1 MADDGYIQSIDELAE
16 RELAAM
22 KPASAKPS
30 RAKKSGRVGATDSE
44 GKPRKQSDILVDI
57 GRTHELFHD
66 AGRTAYALTG
76 NAVYMVDSGGYREV
90 LAEQFLCVTGKGANR
105 NAIGDA
111 TATLSSLA
119 KFRGTCHPVWL
130 RVAAD
135 GDNVVI
141 DTGEADG
148 SVIIVTASGVRAES
162 VSPVRFRRSGGML
175 ALPRLADPDFS
186 LIWRYLNVSEDYRP
200 LIAAFLLAV
209 FRPSGPYPHLFL
221 DGEQGSGKST
231 FTKVIRRLTDPSAAP
246 LRAPPKDVRD
256 LLVGALNGWVLA
268 LDNLSFMTPQM
279 SDALCRLATGGAIS
293 ERALYTNTDEVLVE
307 VQRPCIVNGIEDVAT
322 RPDLAE
328 RGLHVE
334 LEMIRDRKAEGTI
347 WRDFD
352 ADAPAIF
359 SGLLHGLSQSI
370 RTHRDIDLGRLP
382 RMADFAKWAAAG
394 MEPLGFTADQFMTAY
409 RANIETG
416 LSAGIESSI
425 VGRALMS
432 FIRSRGQWTG
442 TAADLLT
449 ALSMSVDES
458 TTRSPS
464 WPKSPR
470 GLSGSV
476 TRLAPALRHHGIT
489 VDRPSRSGDSRL
501 WALCNR
507 PIQPSQPSQPSFAG
521 DGHDGHDGQNPVLH
535 DDPAEAYRRAKEGE

>member
-1 MADDGYIQSIDELAE
+1 
-16 RELAAM
+16 
-22 KPASAKPS
+22 
-30 RAKKSGRVGATDSE
+30 
-44 GKPRKQSDILVDI
+44 
-57 GRTHELFHD
+57 
-66 AGRTAYALTG
+66 
-76 NAVYMVDSGGYREV
+76 
-90 LAEQFLCVTGKGANR
+90 
-105 NAIGDA
+105 
-111 TATLSSLA
+111 
-119 KFRGTCHPVWL
+119 
-130 RVAAD
+130 
-135 GDNVVI
+135 
-141 DTGEADG
+141 
-148 SVIIVTASGVRAES
+148 
-162 VSPVRFRRSGGML
+162 
-175 ALPRLADPDFS
+175 
-186 LIWRYLNVSEDYRP
+186 
-200 LIAAFLLAV
+200 
-209 FRPSGPYPHLFL
+209 
-221 DGEQGSGKST
+221 
-231 FTKVIRRLTDPSAAP
+231 
-246 LRAPPKDVRD
+246 
-256 LLVGALNGWVLA
+256 
-268 LDNLSFMTPQM
+268 MTPQM

-370 RTHRDIDLGRLP
+370 RMHRNIDLGRLP

-416 LSAGIESSI
+416 LSAGIESSV

-432 FIRSRGQWTG
+432 FIRSHGQWTG
-442 TAADLLT
+442 TAAELLA
-449 ALSMSVDES
+449 ALSASVDES

-470 GLSGSV
+470 GLSGAI

-489 VDRPSRSGDSRL
+489 VDRPARSGDSRS
-501 WALCNR
+501 WALCNH
-507 PIQPSQPSQPSFAG
+507 PIQPSQPSFAG